1 MTVSTLNNYSFAWND
16 YVFGGGSSVHQI
28 YDVQGLESLP
38 SIRNQDD
45 NRGYADGMFS
55 GNDFYGGRTVTMTV
69 VTFGGGG
76 FSAPYNFN
84 LLQRALQPQVSG
96 TTPLQF
102 QLSPS
107 DSLQRVNARVRGN
120 MTLVDPDYTY
130 GYIKSS
136 FTFFCPDPR
145 RYDDAL
151 QSATL
156 LVTDPLGRTYNRV
169 YPLLYGG
176 GSAAS
181 YAAVL
186 NNGWATTYPTI
197 SITGPFT
204 GLTIGNYA
212 QGNYISISGTYTA
225 TDVITI
231 DLDSKVI
238 SLNGVSARNLMV
250 GGSKWFSAPPG
261 TSQFYMTASGTSS
274 GITQGT
280 ITWRSAY
287 T

>member
-1 MTVSTLNNYSFAWND
+1 MFT
-16 YVFGGGSSVHQI
+16 
-28 YDVQGLESLP
+28 QGLRGEPGDGFMS
-38 SIRNQDD
+38 SRNAIRQRTIA
-45 NRGYADGMFS
+45 NRLKLDCPFTQFS
-55 GNDFYGGRTVTMTV
+55 PVT
-69 VTFGGGG
+69 
-76 FSAPYNFN
+76 N
-84 LLQRALQPQVSG
+84 
-96 TTPLQF
+96 
-102 QLSPS
+102 
-107 DSLQRVNARVRGN
+107 
-120 MTLVDPDYTY
+120 
-130 GYIKSS
+130 
-136 FTFFCPDPR
+136 
-145 RYDDAL
+145 
-151 QSATL
+151 
-156 LVTDPLGRTYNRV
+156 
-169 YPLLYGG
+169 PLLYGG

-204 GLTIGNYA
+204 GLTIGNYT
-212 QGNYISISGTYTA
+212 QGNYISISGTYTD

-231 DLDSKVI
+231 DLNSKVI